1 MRFSLLLGV
10 GLPVVLS
17 QDCGVTD
24 KLDCGY
30 FGIDQQGCQDKGC
43 CWQPSNQVRDFD
55 TPWCFYPDGGG
66 GGDCSDYNLVA
77 DGPGFTDDFYN
88 LMYQNYRDNLNV
100 EDCGAVV
107 AVSTILIVKM
117 TTNKI
122 PCFPAGAG

>member
-1 MRFSLLLGV
+1 MRFSL
-10 GLPVVLS
+10 VVAVALRLVVS
-17 QDCGVTD
+17 QNCGGSD
-24 KLDCGY
+24 KVDCGY

-43 CWQPSNQVRDFD
+43 CWQPSNKVSDFD

-66 GGDCSDYNLVA
+66 GGDCTDYNLVA

-107 AVSTILIVKM
+107 AVSNLE
-117 TTNKI
+117 TNHHNI
-122 PCFPAGAG
+122 SASSFPAGPG